1 MFTGLIERIGKIIK
15 VEQFGQGKRFL
26 IDAGEDFEVKDGD
39 SVAID
44 GVCLTV
50 SGQEENS
57 FWVEASPETLAK
69 TTLAQKTS
77 GDEVNLERA
86 LEIGARL
93 GGHFVLGHIDGIG
106 IVRKTERRGE
116 FMEMEIEAPKE
127 VATYLVQKG
136 SIAVDGI
143 SLTINEVRGNFF
155 TVMLIPETLKR
166 TTISKKRPGMQVNLE
181 ADIIGKYVEKFLQL
195 KSENLTLEKLKELGF

>member
-1 MFTGLIERIGKIIK
+1 LIERIGKIIK
-15 VEQFGQGKRFL
+15 VEQFSQGKRFL

>member
-1 MFTGLIERIGKIIK
+1 LFTGLIERIGKIIK
-15 VEQFGQGKRFL
+15 VEQFSQGKRFL
-26 IDAGEDFEVKDGD
+26 INAGEDFEVKDGD